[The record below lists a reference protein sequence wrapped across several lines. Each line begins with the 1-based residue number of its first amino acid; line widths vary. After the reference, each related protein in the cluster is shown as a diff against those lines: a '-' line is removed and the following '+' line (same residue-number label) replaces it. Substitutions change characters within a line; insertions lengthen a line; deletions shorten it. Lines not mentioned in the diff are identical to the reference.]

1 MDALVGVVSN
11 VPSATLVGGL
21 FELLRSG
28 GSHSFLRRL
37 WNQFRVTIPVESS
50 YAQATWSKTESLV
63 IVCQTLYPRV
73 LRRVYSWCKDSH
85 FSVLFREEDEGV
97 CCIVRCCVG
106 SHVREVT
113 LLWEPYSSGI
123 CDAEILCLSR
133 VLAILPETHSPVVL
147 LGCSP
152 TLFNVF
158 SEWCRARD
166 RSVPLSLLEY
176 SPSVFKSNVR
186 EAGMVGAHSLDPF
199 AVLDFLVLQFNKAVY
214 QPWMLGLVE
223 LRQCVRKRE
232 IPFSVLGA
240 VLEELVD
247 HWEDVKLVLK
257 ESGATAPPRGKTPVD
272 LGQLIVSDSY
282 VLPRLSLLHVLVS
295 CFQSNFEKQGDESVT
310 DYSCRN
316 YAEFCFFYW
325 SLLGK
330 VKKLSEL
337 PRIEEWSLYIGRPLC
352 TWSNVAYVD
361 CLRSEPIVL
370 KALQGCSDAVKRNFL
385 RECHGFLM
393 EFLKVLNVS
402 SYSTSLL
409 ASSFSCLSPDMLLQG
424 DEAYTVSLFREL
436 VSCLQA
442 CGRLSSVEAEGASN
456 EFKSLLVDLRRK
468 NRRVVS
474 TIKNRFSFLHESGLL
489 GVSCAP
495 SEGDCFGFRWGRS
508 PGCPLSQGGD
518 VSQWVVCSQEDTVV
532 LNSVFAV
539 LCLGWCFRLWRE
551 LLTKDCLDELKAN
564 LPVGHVFMSN
574 ASFSPW
580 RPLYLQSRQDLY
592 RDLRERFNGYYMDQV
607 ADWRRRAGLGVL
619 SSGSPINSSPAVAP
633 ASVSAEVEVPVS
645 CSTSKVGSGS
655 GVPVESAKSL
665 VSASGASSVSQ
676 KLQEKKAGRRGASTS
691 AITTKGH
698 SSKKSAPGGSK

>member
-1 MDALVGVVSN
+1 MIYTSQFDPVKVADVSSELRAEIEQTPPVVLGKKNPFREDEVDALVGVVSN

-73 LRRVYSWCKDSH
+73 LRRVYSWCKDSP
-85 FSVLFREEDEGV
+85 FSILFREEDEGV

-166 RSVPLSLLEY
+166 RSLPLSLLEY
-176 SPSVFKSNVR
+176 SPSVFKSHVR

-257 ESGATAPPRGKTPVD
+257 ESGATAPPRGKTR
-272 LGQLIVSDSY
+272 LIWVS
-282 VLPRLSLLHVLVS
+282 
-295 CFQSNFEKQGDESVT
+295 
-310 DYSCRN
+310 
-316 YAEFCFFYW
+316 
-325 SLLGK
+325 
-330 VKKLSEL
+330 
-337 PRIEEWSLYIGRPLC
+337 
-352 TWSNVAYVD
+352 
-361 CLRSEPIVL
+361 
-370 KALQGCSDAVKRNFL
+370 
-385 RECHGFLM
+385 
-393 EFLKVLNVS
+393 
-402 SYSTSLL
+402 
-409 ASSFSCLSPDMLLQG
+409 
-424 DEAYTVSLFREL
+424 
-436 VSCLQA
+436 
-442 CGRLSSVEAEGASN
+442 
-456 EFKSLLVDLRRK
+456 
-468 NRRVVS
+468 
-474 TIKNRFSFLHESGLL
+474 
-489 GVSCAP
+489 
-495 SEGDCFGFRWGRS
+495 
-508 PGCPLSQGGD
+508 
-518 VSQWVVCSQEDTVV
+518 
-532 LNSVFAV
+532 
-539 LCLGWCFRLWRE
+539 
-551 LLTKDCLDELKAN
+551 
-564 LPVGHVFMSN
+564 
-574 ASFSPW
+574 
-580 RPLYLQSRQDLY
+580 
-592 RDLRERFNGYYMDQV
+592 
-607 ADWRRRAGLGVL
+607 
-619 SSGSPINSSPAVAP
+619 
-633 ASVSAEVEVPVS
+633 
-645 CSTSKVGSGS
+645 
-655 GVPVESAKSL
+655 
-665 VSASGASSVSQ
+665 
-676 KLQEKKAGRRGASTS
+676 
-691 AITTKGH
+691 
-698 SSKKSAPGGSK
+698 